1 MNVFRVDN
9 WLSNGF
15 QKKESMKQFT
25 LWSEAVVKGLKARF
39 STLGHAARTSVPF
52 MRLPSVK
59 E

>member
-1 MNVFRVDN
+1 MNVFRVAN
-9 WLSNGF
+9 WLLNWF

-39 STLGHAARTSVPF
+39 SSQGHAARASVPF

>member
-1 MNVFRVDN
+1 MNVFRVAN

-25 LWSEAVVKGLKARF
+25 LCSESILKGLKRESKAQGHSARA
-39 STLGHAARTSVPF
+39 TVPF